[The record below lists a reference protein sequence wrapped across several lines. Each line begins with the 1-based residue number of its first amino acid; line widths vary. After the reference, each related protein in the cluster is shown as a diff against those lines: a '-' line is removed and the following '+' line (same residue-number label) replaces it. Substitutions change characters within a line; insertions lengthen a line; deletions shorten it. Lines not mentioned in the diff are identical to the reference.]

1 MISRTDYF
9 YYQPE
14 WYHDDGTNIEYGGT
28 PDGLW
33 DFQAFLSEDECRRW
47 LINNDYNPA
56 EFVIHEYKNDDIE
69 DVTIINEWGENLDRI
84 EDLTDDEI
92 ADRIVDTVIWNAGS
106 EDNLKVCKQ
115 DDETR
120 DQFMDRA
127 YTWAHGLIMDAISD
141 IELNDDYNFQA
152 YAGPCVGS
160 EWYDEGREL
169 AMQRVME
176 IMLED
181 VPYDDCYEA

>member
-1 MISRTDYF
+1 MLSKRNIF

-14 WYHDDGTNIEYGGT
+14 WYHDDGTNIEYGGI

-47 LINNDYNPA
+47 LINNDYNPSD
-56 EFVIHEYKNDDIE
+56 FVIHEYQNDDIE
-69 DVTIINEWGENLDRI
+69 DVTIINEYGENFDRI
-84 EDLTDDEI
+84 EDLSDDDI

-106 EDNLKVCKQ
+106 EDNLHIVKQ
-115 DDETR
+115 DNETR

-127 YTWAHGLIMDAISD
+127 YTWANDLVMDAIMD
-141 IELNDDYNFQA
+141 IELNDDYNFQT
-152 YAGPCVGS
+152 YTGTPET
-160 EWYDEGREL
+160 EWYDDARPI

-176 IMLED
+176 IILED
-181 VPYDDCYEA
+181 VPYDDCYEC